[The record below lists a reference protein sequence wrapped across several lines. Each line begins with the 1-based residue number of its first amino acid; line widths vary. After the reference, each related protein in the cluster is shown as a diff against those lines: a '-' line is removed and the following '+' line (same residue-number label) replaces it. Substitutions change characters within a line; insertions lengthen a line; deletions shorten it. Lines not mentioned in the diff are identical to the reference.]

1 MVDNLL
7 KVWPFSWISIKN
19 ACDQVTSS
27 VSDRNMFWKAVL
39 ILSDSAV
46 RCFHVG
52 RFERRLP
59 YYKCVYNDS

>member
-1 MVDNLL
+1 MVEDLL

-19 ACDQVTSS
+19 TCDQVSSS
-27 VSDRNMFWKAVL
+27 VSDRNMFWKTVT

-52 RFERRLP
+52 RFEGRFS
-59 YYKCVYNDS
+59 YYQSIDNDS

>member
-1 MVDNLL
+1 MVEDLL

-19 ACDQVTSS
+19 TCDQVSSS
-27 VSDRNMFWKAVL
+27 VSDGNMFWKTVT

-52 RFERRLP
+52 RFEGRFS
-59 YYKCVYNDS
+59 YYQSVDNDS